1 MKETMKLICDTM
13 ELLCQTRHSRW
24 PLFEAAILKK
34 SKLMEM
40 VWKEASWM
48 NPTHLPLRQET
59 QVKYLILFNPV
70 APVFASLLLVVLKMV
85 ASDIGNLGLL
95 ITSFLVSWQYL
106 QNFALTLFNFFYYEN
121 WNIFD
126 IGKPTKPSTFKFKH
140 IQAQTKNSGKEK
152 SLKRALLLNRYFDV
166 CNSLFSNC
174 HFCLS

>member
-34 SKLMEM
+34 SRLMEM

-59 QVKYLILFNPV
+59 QVKDLILFNPV

-95 ITSFLVSWQYL
+95 ITSFLVSCPVLYTVVL
-106 QNFALTLFNFFYYEN
+106 LSPSVYYTHD
-121 WNIFD
+121 FR
-126 IGKPTKPSTFKFKH
+126 P
-140 IQAQTKNSGKEK
+140 KNREW
-152 SLKRALLLNRYFDV
+152 
-166 CNSLFSNC
+166 
-174 HFCLS
+174 